1 MLSCGGMKSSA
12 STVASKFQITLPEDI
27 RRKLQIDVGD
37 RIQWEVRGDVLV
49 GKRLP
54 SIMELAGCLKSIK
67 PPATDE
73 DIAKSWP
80 APAVAC
86 EKRIKKQK

>member
-1 MLSCGGMKSSA
+1 M
-12 STVASKFQITLPEDI
+12 ASKFQITLPEDV
-27 RRKLQIDVGD
+27 RRQLQIDVGD

-54 SIMELAGCLKSIK
+54 SIMDLAGCPKSSK
-67 PPATDE
+67 PPATNE

-80 APAVAC
+80 AAAVAR
-86 EKRIKKQK
+86 ENRIKKQK

>member
-1 MLSCGGMKSSA
+1 MG
-12 STVASKFQITLPEDI
+12 SKFQITLPEDV
-27 RRKLQIDVGD
+27 RRQLQIDVGD

-54 SIMELAGCLKSIK
+54 SILELAGCLKSSK

-80 APAVAC
+80 AAAVAR
-86 EKRIKKQK
+86 ENRIKKQK